1 MSGRRRMSIA
11 ILGTDFSPPPAALL
25 ERMARIT
32 ALEEEEEEEEEEGMV
47 RAKLEQYLERALAYC
62 VKHKI
67 FSWL

>member
-1 MSGRRRMSIA
+1 MSIA

-25 ERMARIT
+25 ERMARIA
-32 ALEEEEEEEEEEGMV
+32 ALEEEEEEGGMV

>member
-1 MSGRRRMSIA
+1 MSIA

-25 ERMARIT
+25 ERMARIA
-32 ALEEEEEEEEEEGMV
+32 ALEEEEDEGMV

-62 VKHKI
+62 VKHKK